1 MKWRVNCFLHR
12 FRVRIQDSQVP
23 LKLDFYTNSPGIF
36 NRLNVLLQEAHLL
49 KVIASEQHTDK
60 IVEMAKILIAVDHKW
75 RDLAGHVYAGLLL
88 EQLGHVVHYVR
99 NNLEKNYISTIK
111 PDLVLMN
118 HLIPP
123 KKQEFAKYL
132 QSQNILVVILPT
144 EGMPTLD
151 GMRNHMG
158 GKDCDLSG
166 VDLHFVWNQP
176 MADILRENQTLADD
190 KIVVAGV
197 PRFDFYKKPL
207 KAILLTKSA
216 FLKKYELDSR
226 YPLVTFA
233 TNFTQASFHTSNQ
246 DFYLKNAKK
255 YGRDKV
261 FEELYGDLGD
271 VPKRDYISRELF
283 LNAFVSLVR
292 NFPEV
297 NFALKLH
304 PTEDHQFY
312 KDLISKDLSSSA
324 SRVRIIA
331 HEYSW
336 DVLNATDIE
345 LNRSCTTAI
354 ESWLL
359 GKPTIEMQL
368 NPDEYYFSPEF
379 ASGSDMVRSSDE
391 LIEKVSYYLAG
402 GSIPQYLQDA
412 RDQFLR
418 KWCHSPDG
426 KSTKAVVDHI
436 HNLLNDNDCI
446 RNTDDLPANWKR
458 RIYYYLLT
466 LGDHFGHDLRVYGL
480 MNTLNKSYV
489 DKLGRFDKYFH
500 KRDILEWQ
508 QRLSQRPDNN

>member
-1 MKWRVNCFLHR
+1 
-12 FRVRIQDSQVP
+12 
-23 LKLDFYTNSPGIF
+23 
-36 NRLNVLLQEAHLL
+36 
-49 KVIASEQHTDK
+49 
-60 IVEMAKILIAVDHKW
+60 MAKILIAVDHKW
-75 RDLAGHVYAGLLL
+75 RDLAGHVYVGLLL
-88 EQLGHVVHYVR
+88 EQLGHVVYYAR
-99 NNLEKNYISTIK
+99 NNLEKHYIPTIK

-123 KKQEFAKYL
+123 KKQTFAKFL
-132 QSQNILVVILPT
+132 QKQNIRVVIMPT
-144 EGMPTLD
+144 EGMPTLA

-166 VDLHFVWNQP
+166 VDLHFVWNRP

-190 KIVVAGV
+190 KIVIAGV
-197 PRFDFYKKPL
+197 PRFDFYSKPL
-207 KAILLTKSA
+207 KSILLSKTA

-233 TNFTQASFHTSNQ
+233 TNFTQASFHTSNR

-261 FEELYGDLGD
+261 FEKLYGDLGD
-271 VPKRDYISRELF
+271 VPKRDYMSREIF
-283 LNAFVSLVR
+283 LDAFVTLVR

-297 NFALKLH
+297 NFAMKLH

-312 KDLISKDLSSSA
+312 QDFIHKKLSSSA
-324 SRVRIIA
+324 SRVKIIA
-331 HEYSW
+331 HEYIW

-391 LIEKVSYYLAG
+391 LIERVSSYLSGA
-402 GSIPQYLQDA
+402 SIPRSLQNA

-418 KWCHSPDG
+418 KWCNSPDG
-426 KSTKAVVDHI
+426 KSTKTVVAHI
-436 HNLLNDNDCI
+436 HHLLNNSFI
-446 RNTDDLPANWKR
+446 RNSDADRLTSWKR
-458 RIYYYLLT
+458 RISYYRLT

-480 MNTLNKSYV
+480 RNRLSKNYV

-500 KRDILEWQ
+500 NHDIVEWE
-508 QRLSQRPDNN
+508 QRLSQTLENSDETT

>member
-1 MKWRVNCFLHR
+1 MQDRQVR
-12 FRVRIQDSQVP
+12 FN
-23 LKLDFYTNSPGIF
+23 LDFYTKSPNIF
-36 NRLNVLLQEAHLL
+36 KRLNVLFQQPHLL
-49 KVIASEQHTDK
+49 RVIASEQPTDR
-60 IVEMAKILIAVDHKW
+60 IVEMSKILIAVDHKW

-88 EQLGHVVHYVR
+88 EQLGHEVHYAR
-99 NNLEKNYISTIK
+99 NNQEKNFISTIK

-123 KKQEFAKYL
+123 NKQKFAKYL
-132 QSQNILVVILPT
+132 QSQNIRVVILPT
-144 EGMPTLD
+144 EGMPTLA

-158 GKDCDLSG
+158 GKGCDLSG

-197 PRFDFYKKPL
+197 PRFDFYKEPL
-207 KAILLTKSA
+207 KAILLTKAA

-226 YPLVTFA
+226 YPLITFA

-246 DFYLKNAKK
+246 DFYLRNANK

-261 FEELYGDLGD
+261 LEELYGDLSD

-283 LNAFVSLVR
+283 LKAFVSLVQ
-292 NFPEV
+292 NFAEV

-304 PTEDHQFY
+304 PTEDHQYY
-312 KDLISKDLSSSA
+312 KDLLSKDLSSSA

-368 NPDEYYFSPEF
+368 NPDEYYFSQEF
-379 ASGSDMVRSSDE
+379 ASGSDMVRTSDE
-391 LIEKVSYYLAG
+391 LIEKVSNYLAG
-402 GSIPQYLQDA
+402 ASIPENLQKA

-418 KWCHSPDG
+418 KWCNSPDG
-426 KSTKAVVDHI
+426 KSTKTVVDHI
-436 HNLLNDNDCI
+436 HHLLNNSTCI
-446 RNTDDLPANWKR
+446 RKTDAGLTGDWKR

-466 LGDHFGHDLRVYGL
+466 SGDYFGHDLRVYGL
-480 MNTLNKSYV
+480 KNTLNKNYV

-500 KRDILEWQ
+500 KCDILEWQ
-508 QRLSQRPDNN
+508 QRLSRRPDNNQLML

>member
-1 MKWRVNCFLHR
+1 
-12 FRVRIQDSQVP
+12 
-23 LKLDFYTNSPGIF
+23 
-36 NRLNVLLQEAHLL
+36 
-49 KVIASEQHTDK
+49 
-60 IVEMAKILIAVDHKW
+60 MAKILIAIDHKW
-75 RDLAGHVYAGLLL
+75 RDLAGYVYMGLLL
-88 EQLGHVVHYVR
+88 ERLGHVVHYAR

-118 HLIPP
+118 HLLPA
-123 KKQEFAKYL
+123 KKQKFAKYL
-132 QSQNILVVILPT
+132 QRQNIRVVIMPT

-151 GMRNHMG
+151 GMRDHMG

-176 MADILRENQTLADD
+176 MADILRENQTVVDD

-197 PRFDFYKKPL
+197 PRFDFYVKPL
-207 KAILLTKSA
+207 KSILLTKAA
-216 FLKKYELDSR
+216 FLKKYELYSR

-261 FEELYGDLGD
+261 FEELYGDLND
-271 VPKRDYISRELF
+271 VPKRDYMSREVL
-283 LNAFVSLVR
+283 LDAFVNLVR

-312 KDLISKDLSSSA
+312 KDLILKNLSSCA
-324 SRVRIIA
+324 SRVRIIV
-331 HEYSW
+331 HEYIW

-379 ASGSDMVRSSDE
+379 ASGSDMVRTSDE
-391 LIEKVSYYLAG
+391 LIEKVSSYLAG
-402 GSIPQYLQDA
+402 ASIPQNLLKA
-412 RDQFLR
+412 RDQFLQ

-426 KSTKAVVDHI
+426 KSTKTVVDHI
-436 HNLLNDNDCI
+436 HHLLNDNNRI
-446 RNTDDLPANWKR
+446 QNTDDDLSANWKR
-458 RIYYYLLT
+458 RIYYYFLT
-466 LGDHFGHDLRVYGL
+466 LGDHFGHDIRVYGL
-480 MNTLNKSYV
+480 RNTLHKNYV

-500 KRDILEWQ
+500 NRDIVEWE
-508 QRLSQRPDNN
+508 QRLSLSPNLN

>member
-1 MKWRVNCFLHR
+1 
-12 FRVRIQDSQVP
+12 
-23 LKLDFYTNSPGIF
+23 
-36 NRLNVLLQEAHLL
+36 
-49 KVIASEQHTDK
+49 
-60 IVEMAKILIAVDHKW
+60 MARILIAVDHKW

-88 EQLGHVVHYVR
+88 KQRGHVVHYAR
-99 NNLEKNYISTIK
+99 NNLEKHYISAIK
-111 PDLVLMN
+111 PDLVVMN

-123 KKQEFAKYL
+123 KKQAFAKFL
-132 QSQNILVVILPT
+132 QRQNIRVVILPT

-151 GMRNHMG
+151 GMRKHMG

-176 MADILRENQTLADD
+176 MADILRENQTLAAD

-197 PRFDFYKKPL
+197 PRFDFYREPL
-207 KAILLTKSA
+207 KSILLTKAA
-216 FLKKYELDSR
+216 FLKKYELDPR

-246 DFYLKNAKK
+246 DFYLRNAKK

-261 FEELYGDLGD
+261 FKELYGDLGD
-271 VPKRDYISRELF
+271 VPKRDHLSRELF
-283 LNAFVSLVR
+283 LDAFVTLVR

-312 KDLISKDLSSSA
+312 KDLIRKDLSSSA

-331 HEYSW
+331 HEYIW
-336 DVLNATDIE
+336 DVLNATAIE

-379 ASGSDMVRSSDE
+379 ASGSDMVRSADE
-391 LIEKVSYYLAG
+391 LIEKVAYYLAG
-402 GSIPQYLQDA
+402 AAIPQNLLNA

-426 KSTKAVVDHI
+426 KSTRTVVDHL
-436 HNLLNDNDCI
+436 HQLLNDSKCT
-446 RNTDDLPANWKR
+446 RNTVGDHPEHWKR
-458 RIYYYLLT
+458 RLYHYLLT
-466 LGDHFGHDLRVYGL
+466 SGDHFGHDLRVYGL
-480 MNTLNKSYV
+480 RNTLNKNYV
-489 DKLGRFDKYFH
+489 DKLGRYDKYFH
-500 KRDILEWQ
+500 QRDIAEWE
-508 QRLSQRPDNN
+508 QRLEMAGHH

>member
-1 MKWRVNCFLHR
+1 MK
-12 FRVRIQDSQVP
+12 
-23 LKLDFYTNSPGIF
+23 T
-36 NRLNVLLQEAHLL
+36 
-49 KVIASEQHTDK
+49 IASEQPTDR
-60 IVEMAKILIAVDHKW
+60 IVKMAKILIAVDHKW

-88 EQLGHVVHYVR
+88 EQLGHEVHYVR
-99 NNLEKNYISTIK
+99 NNLEKNYITTIK

-132 QSQNILVVILPT
+132 QRQNIRVAILPT

-151 GMRNHMG
+151 VMRNHMG

-176 MADILRENQTLADD
+176 MADILRKNQTLADD

-207 KAILLTKSA
+207 KSILLAKSD
-216 FLKKYELDSR
+216 FLKKYELDPR

-246 DFYLKNAKK
+246 DFYLKNAQK

-261 FEELYGDLGD
+261 FKEVYGDLGD
-271 VPKRDYISRELF
+271 VPKRDHMSRELF
-283 LNAFVSLVR
+283 LDAFVTLVR

-312 KDLISKDLSSSA
+312 KDLISKELSSSA

-331 HEYSW
+331 HEYIW

-368 NPDEYYFSPEF
+368 NPDEYYFSPDF

-391 LIEKVSYYLAG
+391 LIEKVSYYLSG
-402 GSIPQYLQDA
+402 SSIPQDLQKA
-412 RDQFLR
+412 RDQFLQ

-426 KSTKAVVDHI
+426 TSTKTVVDHI
-436 HNLLNDNDCI
+436 HHLLNKRNRI
-446 RNTDDLPANWKR
+446 RKAGDELPADWKR
-458 RIYYYLLT
+458 RAYYYLLT
-466 LGDHFGHDLRVYGL
+466 VGDHFGHDLRVYGL
-480 MNTLNKSYV
+480 RNTLNKNYV

-500 KRDILEWQ
+500 KRDVEEWE
-508 QRLSQRPDNN
+508 QRLSQAPDQN

>member
-1 MKWRVNCFLHR
+1 
-12 FRVRIQDSQVP
+12 
-23 LKLDFYTNSPGIF
+23 
-36 NRLNVLLQEAHLL
+36 
-49 KVIASEQHTDK
+49 
-60 IVEMAKILIAVDHKW
+60 MAKILIAVDHKW
-75 RDLAGHVYAGLLL
+75 RDLAGHVYAGMLL
-88 EQLGHVVHYVR
+88 ERLGHVVHFAR
-99 NNLEKNYISTIK
+99 NNQEKNFIPVIK
-111 PDLVLMN
+111 PDLVIMN

-132 QSQNILVVILPT
+132 QRHNIRVAILPT

-151 GMRNHMG
+151 VMRNHMG

-197 PRFDFYKKPL
+197 PRFDFYKMPL
-207 KAILLTKSA
+207 KSILLSKSA
-216 FLKKYELDSR
+216 FLEKYGLDAR

-246 DFYLKNAKK
+246 DFYLKNAQK

-261 FEELYGDLGD
+261 FKEVYGDLGD
-271 VPKRDYISRELF
+271 VPKRDYMSRELF
-283 LNAFVSLVR
+283 LDAFVTLVR
-292 NFPEV
+292 KFPEV

-312 KDLISKDLSSSA
+312 KDLILNKLSSSA
-324 SRVRIIA
+324 GRVRIIA
-331 HEYSW
+331 HEYIW

-368 NPDEYYFSPEF
+368 NPDEYYFSPDF
-379 ASGSDMVRSSDE
+379 ASGSDMVKSSDQ

-402 GSIPQYLQDA
+402 GSIPQSLQEA

-426 KSTKAVVDHI
+426 TSTKTVVDHL
-436 HNLLNDNDCI
+436 HRLLNNGNYTRKADVA
-446 RNTDDLPANWKR
+446 LPADWKR
-458 RIYYYLLT
+458 RVYYYLLT
-466 LGDHFGHDLRVYGL
+466 SGDHFGHDLRVYGL
-480 MNTLNKSYV
+480 RNTLSKNYV

-500 KRDILEWQ
+500 NRDVEEWK
-508 QRLSQRPDNN
+508 QRLSRSPDHN

>member
-1 MKWRVNCFLHR
+1 MISVTHAGEWDTGSSAAGSC
-12 FRVRIQDSQVP
+12 VP
-23 LKLDFYTNSPGIF
+23 
-36 NRLNVLLQEAHLL
+36 RQWHQLLQP
-49 KVIASEQHTDK
+49 SQQRTDK

-88 EQLGHVVHYVR
+88 QQLGHVVHCVR
-99 NNLEKNYISTIK
+99 NNQEKNYISAIK
-111 PDLVLMN
+111 PDLVIMN

-132 QSQNILVVILPT
+132 QRHNIRVAILPT

-151 GMRNHMG
+151 VMRNHIG
-158 GKDCDLSG
+158 GKDSDLSG

-176 MADILRENQTLADD
+176 MADVLWENQTLAHD

-197 PRFDFYKKPL
+197 PRFDFYRKPL
-207 KAILLTKSA
+207 KSILLTKSA
-216 FLKKYELDSR
+216 FLKKYDFDSR

-261 FEELYGDLGD
+261 IQEVYGDLGD
-271 VPKRDYISRELF
+271 VPRRDYTSRELF
-283 LNAFVSLVR
+283 LDAFVTLVR
-292 NFPEV
+292 HFPEV

-312 KDLISKDLSSSA
+312 KGLIRNKLAACA

-331 HEYSW
+331 HEYIW

-368 NPDEYYFSPEF
+368 NPDEYYFSAEF

-402 GSIPQYLQDA
+402 GSIPQNLQEA
-412 RDQFLR
+412 RDQFLQ
-418 KWCHSPDG
+418 KWCNSPDG
-426 KSTKAVVDHI
+426 TSTKTVVDHI
-436 HNLLNDNDCI
+436 HDLLNDRSCI
-446 RNTDDLPANWKR
+446 RKNADDLPADWKR
-458 RIYYYLLT
+458 RIYYHLLT
-466 LGDHFGHDLRVYGL
+466 TGDHFGHDLRVYGL
-480 MNTLNKSYV
+480 KNTLNKNYV

-500 KRDILEWQ
+500 KRDVTEWE
-508 QRLSQRPDNN
+508 QRLSQPLDRN

>member
-1 MKWRVNCFLHR
+1 
-12 FRVRIQDSQVP
+12 
-23 LKLDFYTNSPGIF
+23 
-36 NRLNVLLQEAHLL
+36 
-49 KVIASEQHTDK
+49 
-60 IVEMAKILIAVDHKW
+60 MAKILIAVDHKW
-75 RDLAGHVYAGLLL
+75 RDLAGHIYAGLLL
-88 EQLGHVVHYVR
+88 EQLGHVVYYAR
-99 NNLEKNYISTIK
+99 NNLEKHYIPIIK
-111 PDLVLMN
+111 PDLVIMN

-132 QSQNILVVILPT
+132 QRQNIRVVILPT

-176 MADILRENQTLADD
+176 MADILQENQTLADD
-190 KIVVAGV
+190 KIIVAGV
-197 PRFDFYKKPL
+197 PRFDFYSEPL
-207 KAILLTKSA
+207 KSILLTKAA
-216 FLKKYELDSR
+216 FLKKYELDPR

-261 FEELYGDLGD
+261 FKELYGDLGN
-271 VPKRDYISRELF
+271 VPKRDYISREIF
-283 LNAFVSLVR
+283 LDAFVSLVQH
-292 NFPEV
+292 FPEV

-312 KDLISKDLSSSA
+312 RDLIKQRLSSSA
-324 SRVRIIA
+324 SRVKIIA
-331 HEYSW
+331 YEYSW

-379 ASGSDMVRSSDE
+379 ASGSDMVKSSDE
-391 LIEKVSYYLAG
+391 LIEKVSSYLAG
-402 GSIPQYLQDA
+402 ASIPQNLQQA
-412 RDQFLR
+412 RNQFLR

-426 KSTKAVVDHI
+426 KATKTVANHI
-436 HNLLNDNDCI
+436 HRLLNDNNCI
-446 RNTDDLPANWKR
+446 RNSDDDRLINWKR
-458 RIYYYLLT
+458 RISYYRLT
-466 LGDHFGHDLRVYGL
+466 MGDHFGHDLRVYGL
-480 MNTLNKSYV
+480 KNTLNKNYV

-500 KRDILEWQ
+500 ERDIVEWK
-508 QRLSQRPDNN
+508 QRLSRLSDHI

>member
-1 MKWRVNCFLHR
+1 
-12 FRVRIQDSQVP
+12 
-23 LKLDFYTNSPGIF
+23 
-36 NRLNVLLQEAHLL
+36 
-49 KVIASEQHTDK
+49 
-60 IVEMAKILIAVDHKW
+60 MAIILIAVDHKW

-88 EQLGHVVHYVR
+88 EQRGHVVHYAR
-99 NNLEKNYISTIK
+99 NNLEKYYIPAVK
-111 PDLVLMN
+111 PDLVVMN

-132 QSQNILVVILPT
+132 QKQNIRVVILPT

-151 GMRNHMG
+151 VMRNHMG

-176 MADILRENQTLADD
+176 MADILRENQTLAAD

-197 PRFDFYKKPL
+197 PRFDFYRKPL
-207 KAILLTKSA
+207 KSILLNKA
-216 FLKKYELDSR
+216 DFLKKYGLDSR

-246 DFYLKNAKK
+246 DFYLKNAQK

-261 FEELYGDLGD
+261 LEEAYGDLGD
-271 VPKRDYISRELF
+271 VPKRDYLSRELF
-283 LNAFVSLVR
+283 LEAFVTLVR

-312 KDLISKDLSSSA
+312 QDLIRKDLSSSA
-324 SRVRIIA
+324 NRVRIIA
-331 HEYSW
+331 HEYIW

-368 NPDEYYFSPEF
+368 NPHEYYFSPEF
-379 ASGSDMVRSSDE
+379 ASGSDMVKSSDE
-391 LIEKVSYYLAG
+391 LIERVSYYLAG
-402 GSIPQYLQDA
+402 GSISQDLQNA
-412 RDQFLR
+412 REQFLR
-418 KWCHSPDG
+418 KWCNSPDG
-426 KSTKAVVDHI
+426 TSTRAVADHI
-436 HNLLNDNDCI
+436 HHLFNEYNRD
-446 RNTDDLPANWKR
+446 RNTDGNQSTNWKR
-458 RIYYYLLT
+458 RINYYLLT
-466 LGDHFGHDLRVYGL
+466 LGDHFGHDLRVYGFR
-480 MNTLNKSYV
+480 NTLSKNYV

-500 KRDILEWQ
+500 RRDIAEWQ
-508 QRLSQRPDNN
+508 QRLSQAPDRN

>member
-1 MKWRVNCFLHR
+1 
-12 FRVRIQDSQVP
+12 
-23 LKLDFYTNSPGIF
+23 
-36 NRLNVLLQEAHLL
+36 
-49 KVIASEQHTDK
+49 
-60 IVEMAKILIAVDHKW
+60 
-75 RDLAGHVYAGLLL
+75 
-88 EQLGHVVHYVR
+88 
-99 NNLEKNYISTIK
+99 
-111 PDLVLMN
+111 MN

-132 QSQNILVVILPT
+132 QRQNIRVAILPT

-151 GMRNHMG
+151 GMRKHMG
-158 GKDCDLSG
+158 GEDCDLSG

-176 MADILRENQTLADD
+176 MADILKENQTLADN

-197 PRFDFYKKPL
+197 PRFDFYGKPL
-207 KAILLTKSA
+207 KEILLTKAA
-216 FLKKYELDSR
+216 FLKKYELDAR

-261 FEELYGDLGD
+261 FEKLYGDLGD
-271 VPKRDYISRELF
+271 VPKRDYVSREIF
-283 LNAFVSLVR
+283 LDAFVTLVQH
-292 NFPEV
+292 FPEV
-297 NFALKLH
+297 NFAIKLH

-312 KDLISKDLSSSA
+312 KDLIRNDLSSSA

-331 HEYSW
+331 HEYIW

-368 NPDEYYFSPEF
+368 NPDEYYFNPEF
-379 ASGSDMVRSSDE
+379 ASGSDMVRSCDE
-391 LIEKVSYYLAG
+391 LIKKVSYYLAG
-402 GSIPQYLQDA
+402 GSIPQTLQDA
-412 RDQFLR
+412 RDQFLQ
-418 KWCHSPDG
+418 KWCHSPNG
-426 KSTKAVVDHI
+426 KATKTVVDHI
-436 HNLLNDNDCI
+436 HHFLNDINCSQ
-446 RNTDDLPANWKR
+446 NSCGDLPVDWKR

-466 LGDHFGHDLRVYGL
+466 SGDHFGHDLRVYGL
-480 MNTLNKSYV
+480 KNTLNKNYV

-500 KRDILEWQ
+500 KSDTAKWKKL
-508 QRLSQRPDNN
+508 LSQPPDHN

>member
-1 MKWRVNCFLHR
+1 MIK
-12 FRVRIQDSQVP
+12 
-23 LKLDFYTNSPGIF
+23 
-36 NRLNVLLQEAHLL
+36 
-49 KVIASEQHTDK
+49 
-60 IVEMAKILIAVDHKW
+60 MAKILIAVDHKW
-75 RDLAGHVYAGLLL
+75 RDLAGHVYAGLMLK
-88 EQLGHVVHYVR
+88 QLGHQVHYVR

-123 KKQEFAKYL
+123 KKQEFAKNL
-132 QSQNILVVILPT
+132 QRQNIRVAILPT
-144 EGMPTLD
+144 EGMPTLSV
-151 GMRNHMG
+151 MRNHMG

-166 VDLHFVWNQP
+166 VDLHFVWNEP
-176 MADILRENQTLADD
+176 MADILRENQTLDDD
-190 KIVVAGV
+190 KIVVTGV
-197 PRFDFYKKPL
+197 PRFDFYRKPL
-207 KAILLTKSA
+207 NSILLSKSV
-216 FLKKYELDSR
+216 FLNKYELDSR
-226 YPLVTFA
+226 FPLVTFA
-233 TNFTQASFHTSNQ
+233 TNFTQASFHTSNY
-246 DFYLKNAKK
+246 DFYLKNAQK

-261 FEELYGDLGD
+261 YEEVYGDLGD

-283 LNAFVSLVR
+283 LDAFVTLVR

-312 KDLISKDLSSSA
+312 KDLIRKNLSSSA
-324 SRVRIIA
+324 GRVRIIA
-331 HEYSW
+331 HEYIW

-402 GSIPQYLQDA
+402 GAISRDLMDA

-426 KSTKAVVDHI
+426 TSTKTLADHI
-436 HNLLNDNDCI
+436 HRLLSDREPI
-446 RNTDDLPANWKR
+446 RKPGNELSADWKR
-458 RIYYYLLT
+458 RLYYHLLT
-466 LGDHFGHDLRVYGL
+466 SGDHFGHDLRVYGL
-480 MNTLNKSYV
+480 RNTLNKNYV

-500 KRDILEWQ
+500 KRDIAEWE
-508 QRLSQRPDNN
+508 QRLTQPPGHN

>member
-1 MKWRVNCFLHR
+1 
-12 FRVRIQDSQVP
+12 
-23 LKLDFYTNSPGIF
+23 
-36 NRLNVLLQEAHLL
+36 
-49 KVIASEQHTDK
+49 
-60 IVEMAKILIAVDHKW
+60 MAKILIAVDHKW
-75 RDLAGHVYAGLLL
+75 RDLAGHVYIGLLL
-88 EQLGHVVHYVR
+88 EQLGHVVYYAR
-99 NNLEKNYISTIK
+99 NNLEKHYVPTIK
-111 PDLVLMN
+111 PDLVIMN

-123 KKQEFAKYL
+123 KKQAFAKYL
-132 QSQNILVVILPT
+132 QSQNISVAIMPT
-144 EGMPTLD
+144 EGMPTLS

-158 GKDCDLSG
+158 GQDCDLSG

-176 MADILRENQTLADD
+176 MADILRENETLAND
-190 KIVVAGV
+190 KIVVVGV

-207 KAILLTKSA
+207 NSTLLTKSD
-216 FLKKYELDSR
+216 FLKKYDLDPR

-246 DFYLKNAKK
+246 NFYFKNAKK

-261 FEELYGDLGD
+261 FEKLYGDLGD

-283 LNAFVSLVR
+283 LDAFVNLVR

-312 KDLISKDLSSSA
+312 KDLLINDLSSAA

-368 NPDEYYFSPEF
+368 NPDEYYFSQDF
-379 ASGSDMVRSSDE
+379 ASGSDMVRSSNE
-391 LIEKVSYYLAG
+391 LIEKVSHYLDGA
-402 GSIPQYLQDA
+402 SIPENLQRA
-412 RDQFLR
+412 RDQFLS

-426 KSTKAVVDHI
+426 KSTKTVVDHI
-436 HNLLNDNDCI
+436 HHLLNDNTCI
-446 RNTDDLPANWKR
+446 LKTNDGLSSNWKR
-458 RIYYYLLT
+458 RFYYYLLT
-466 LGDHFGHDLRVYGL
+466 SGDHFGHDLRVYGL
-480 MNTLNKSYV
+480 RNTLSKNYV

-500 KRDILEWQ
+500 KRDITEWE
-508 QRLSQRPDNN
+508 RRISKMTARN

>member
-1 MKWRVNCFLHR
+1 V
-12 FRVRIQDSQVP
+12 
-23 LKLDFYTNSPGIF
+23 
-36 NRLNVLLQEAHLL
+36 
-49 KVIASEQHTDK
+49 
-60 IVEMAKILIAVDHKW
+60 
-75 RDLAGHVYAGLLL
+75 
-88 EQLGHVVHYVR
+88 
-99 NNLEKNYISTIK
+99 
-111 PDLVLMN
+111 N

-123 KKQEFAKYL
+123 KKQAFAKYL
-132 QSQNILVVILPT
+132 QRQNIRVVILPT

-151 GMRNHMG
+151 VMKNHMG

-176 MADILRENQTLADD
+176 MADILRENQTLAED

-197 PRFDFYKKPL
+197 PRFDFYRKPL
-207 KAILLTKSA
+207 KLILLTKHD

-261 FEELYGDLGD
+261 LEEVYGDLGD
-271 VPKRDYISRELF
+271 VPKRDYMSRELF
-283 LNAFVSLVR
+283 LDAFVTLVR
-292 NFPEV
+292 SFPEV
-297 NFALKLH
+297 NFVLKLH
-304 PTEDHQFY
+304 PTEDHQYY
-312 KDLISKDLSSSA
+312 KDLIRKDLSSSA

-331 HEYSW
+331 HEYIW

-359 GKPTIEMQL
+359 DKPTIEMQL

-379 ASGSDMVRSSDE
+379 ASGSDMVRSSNE

-402 GSIPQYLQDA
+402 ASIPQNLQKA

-426 KSTKAVVDHI
+426 NSTKTVVGHIDH
-436 HNLLNDNDCI
+436 LLNDNNRTRI
-446 RNTDDLPANWKR
+446 TDYDLPANWKQ
-458 RIYYYLLT
+458 RINYYLLT
-466 LGDHFGHDLRVYGL
+466 LGDNFWHDLRVYGL
-480 MNTLNKSYV
+480 WNTLSKNYV

-500 KRDILEWQ
+500 KRDIVEWQ
-508 QRLSQRPDNN
+508 QRLSQLPGHN

>member
-1 MKWRVNCFLHR
+1 
-12 FRVRIQDSQVP
+12 
-23 LKLDFYTNSPGIF
+23 
-36 NRLNVLLQEAHLL
+36 
-49 KVIASEQHTDK
+49 
-60 IVEMAKILIAVDHKW
+60 MAKILLAVDHKW

-88 EQLGHVVHYVR
+88 EKLGHVVHYVR

-111 PDLVLMN
+111 PDMVIMN

-123 KKQEFAKYL
+123 KKQAFAKYL
-132 QSQNILVVILPT
+132 QRQNIRVVIMPT

-158 GKDCDLSG
+158 GKDCDLSA

-176 MADILRENQTLADD
+176 MADILRENQTLADE

-207 KAILLTKSA
+207 KSILLTKSA

-261 FEELYGDLGD
+261 FEKLYGDLGD
-271 VPKRDYISRELF
+271 VPRRDYMSREIF
-283 LNAFVSLVR
+283 LDAFVTLVR
-292 NFPEV
+292 SFPEV

-312 KDLISKDLSSSA
+312 KDLIRKNLSSSA

-331 HEYSW
+331 HEYIW

-345 LNRSCTTAI
+345 LNRSCITAI

-379 ASGSDMVRSSDE
+379 SSGSDMVRSSDE

-402 GSIPQYLQDA
+402 ASIPQNLQQA

-426 KSTKAVVDHI
+426 KSTKTVVDHI
-436 HNLLNDNDCI
+436 HHLLNDNNCI
-446 RNTDDLPANWKR
+446 RNTDDNLPANWKR

-466 LGDHFGHDLRVYGL
+466 VGDHFGHDLRVYGL
-480 MNTLNKSYV
+480 RNTLNKNYV

-500 KRDILEWQ
+500 KRDIDEWE
-508 QRLSQRPDNN
+508 QRLSQSPDHN

>member
-1 MKWRVNCFLHR
+1 M
-12 FRVRIQDSQVP
+12 
-23 LKLDFYTNSPGIF
+23 
-36 NRLNVLLQEAHLL
+36 
-49 KVIASEQHTDK
+49 KVIYSVQPTDR

-75 RDLAGHVYAGLLL
+75 RDLAGHVYAGQLL

-99 NNLEKNYISTIK
+99 NNQEKNHISTIK
-111 PDLVLMN
+111 PDLVIMN

-123 KKQEFAKYL
+123 KKQEFAKFL
-132 QSQNILVVILPT
+132 QGQNIRVAIMPT

-158 GKDCDLSG
+158 GGDCDLSA

-176 MADILRENQTLADD
+176 MADILRENPTLADE

-207 KAILLTKSA
+207 NSTLLTKSA
-216 FLKKYELDSR
+216 FLKKYGLDSR

-233 TNFTQASFHTSNQ
+233 TNFTQASFHTSNKE
-246 DFYLKNAKK
+246 FYLKNAKK

-261 FEELYGDLGD
+261 LKELYGDLGD
-271 VPKRDYISRELF
+271 IPKRDHMSRELF
-283 LNAFVSLVR
+283 LDAFITLVR
-292 NFPEV
+292 NLPEV

-312 KDLISKDLSSSA
+312 KDLIREELPSSA

-331 HEYSW
+331 HEYIW

-391 LIEKVSYYLAG
+391 LIEKVSSYLAG
-402 GSIPQYLQDA
+402 ASIPQNLQDA
-412 RDQFLR
+412 RDQFLS
-418 KWCHSPDG
+418 KWCSSPNG
-426 KSTKAVVDHI
+426 TSTKTVVEHI
-436 HNLLNDNDCI
+436 HQLLNDKSCI
-446 RNTDDLPANWKR
+446 RSTDEDLPVHLKR
-458 RIYYYLLT
+458 RINYYLLT

-480 MNTLNKSYV
+480 KNTLNRNYV

-500 KRDILEWQ
+500 KRDILEWK
-508 QRLSQRPDNN
+508 QRLSRSLGHN

>member
-1 MKWRVNCFLHR
+1 
-12 FRVRIQDSQVP
+12 
-23 LKLDFYTNSPGIF
+23 
-36 NRLNVLLQEAHLL
+36 
-49 KVIASEQHTDK
+49 
-60 IVEMAKILIAVDHKW
+60 MAKILIAVDHKW

-88 EQLGHVVHYVR
+88 EQRGHVVHYVR
-99 NNLEKNYISTIK
+99 NNLEKHYISTIK
-111 PDLVLMN
+111 PDLVVMN
-118 HLIPP
+118 HLIPR
-123 KKQEFAKYL
+123 KKQEFAKCL
-132 QSQNILVVILPT
+132 QRKNIRVAIMPT

-190 KIVVAGV
+190 KIVVVGV
-197 PRFDFYKKPL
+197 PRFDFYKEPL
-207 KAILLTKSA
+207 KSILSTKA
-216 FLKKYELDSR
+216 DFLKKYDLDSR

-246 DFYLKNAKK
+246 DFYLKNAQK

-261 FEELYGDLGD
+261 IEELYGDLGD
-271 VPKRDYISRELF
+271 VPKRDHLSRELF
-283 LNAFVSLVR
+283 LDAFVTLVR

-312 KDLISKDLSSSA
+312 KDLLRRDLSASA

-331 HEYSW
+331 HEYIW

-379 ASGSDMVRSSDE
+379 ASGSDMVRSADE

-402 GSIPQYLQDA
+402 AAIPQNLLHA

-426 KSTKAVVDHI
+426 KSTRAVAEHI
-436 HNLLNDNDCI
+436 HQLLSDRHCI
-446 RNTDDLPANWKR
+446 RNTVQELPANWKR

-466 LGDHFGHDLRVYGL
+466 WGDHFGHDLRVYGL
-480 MNTLNKSYV
+480 KNTLNRNYI

-500 KRDILEWQ
+500 QRDIAEWE
-508 QRLSQRPDNN
+508 QRLARAPGHS